1 VCPGRWVGHPLRCVC
16 RVPTRDGAH
25 GMHWHAEPGLQ
36 LEGWCMYHLPCFIVC
51 DWCPLVWQGS
61 VLTKRTARAAHHRQT
76 CGPHLQQL
84 RLWAV
89 HGSQGIPPGCIRCN
103 VTPCVGQ
110 AASAT
115 HCLWAP
121 VAWHTSE
128 MCWPLLLCSGV
139 TKHLRLLCC
148 RRFFPGQAWH
158 RASSIALWHTSRA
171 EGAAT
176 SVRGQVTH
184 MPVMAFQKGA
194 LL

>member
-1 VCPGRWVGHPLRCVC
+1 MCLRRWMGHPLRCVC

-51 DWCPLVWQGS
+51 YWCPLVWQGS

-89 HGSQGIPPGCIRCN
+89 HGSQGILPGCIRCN

-110 AASAT
+110 AASAP
-115 HCLWAP
+115 HALG
-121 VAWHTSE
+121 
-128 MCWPLLLCSGV
+128 PLLHGIPLRCAGHCCCVLVSPSTSGCSVAGASSPAKPG
-139 TKHLRLLCC
+139 T
-148 RRFFPGQAWH
+148 GQAVLPCGTPAGL
-158 RASSIALWHTSRA
+158 RA
-171 EGAAT
+171 
-176 SVRGQVTH
+176 QQ
-184 MPVMAFQKGA
+184 PVCVGRQPTC
-194 LL
+194 L